1 MVNSTYGEASKAIA
15 RLLPGGVTAYSAYRD
30 VELPGDH
37 DTWTVCFQ
45 GPAAGAR
52 LLPAQDRPEL
62 HLVAP
67 GTACP
72 GSRNATLHPTPT
84 AAPTPARQAD
94 PSDNRPR
101 DNHPRDNHPTDD
113 HPTDD
118 RPTDDRPTDNDTSG
132 SHSGSQGGGGGTTV
146 RGGSFCSPQGATG
159 VTVKG
164 TPMVCGPGS
173 DGRNR
178 WHAG

>member
-1 MVNSTYGEASKAIA
+1 MVSSTYGEASKAIT
-15 RLLPGGVTAYSAYRD
+15 RLLPGSVTAYSAYRD
-30 VELPGDH
+30 VDLPGDH

-45 GPAAGAR
+45 GPAAGTP

-62 HLVAP
+62 HLAAP

-84 AAPTPARQAD
+84 AAPAPARQAD
-94 PSDNRPR
+94 PRAG
-101 DNHPRDNHPTDD
+101 
-113 HPTDD
+113 
-118 RPTDDRPTDNDTSG
+118 RPTDDDTSG
-132 SHSGSQGGGGGTTV
+132 SHSGPQSGSHAPSRSGTGAGSQSGSPAGSQGGGGTTTV
-146 RGGSFCSPQGATG
+146 RGGSFCTPPGATG
-159 VTVKG
+159 VTAKG